1 MQDVQDITLGVKREA
16 EKIDASIAPLKR
28 LKRNLTQEQDSKVCV
43 CSTVRCSNLCA
54 SYQLVHC
61 NLF

>member
-16 EKIDASIAPLKR
+16 ELTIDASLAPQKR

-43 CSTVRCSNLCA
+43 CTRLPALAFVRRDQLLC
-54 SYQLVHC
+54 C
-61 NLF
+61 